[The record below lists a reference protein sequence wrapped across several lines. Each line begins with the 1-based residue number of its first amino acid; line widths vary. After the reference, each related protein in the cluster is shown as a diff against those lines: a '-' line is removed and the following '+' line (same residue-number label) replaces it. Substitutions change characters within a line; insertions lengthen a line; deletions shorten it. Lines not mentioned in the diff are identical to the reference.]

1 MSGELAKLQA
11 LILARRGVA
20 DEMVELFRLRTIAAA
35 EPRVGHH
42 QSRARVQRDKQ
53 RAAKVRQQQRR
64 GQSNPKLPRLPVATL
79 SFGSNSVE
87 TPDPTCSSALPRQR
101 GRLTLVVKGSLASRE
116 VLLPYALPT
125 RLGRACNNREIW
137 PAQTCG

>member
-42 QSRARVQRDKQ
+42 QSRARVQRDK
-53 RAAKVRQQQRR
+53 
-64 GQSNPKLPRLPVATL
+64 
-79 SFGSNSVE
+79 
-87 TPDPTCSSALPRQR
+87 
-101 GRLTLVVKGSLASRE
+101 
-116 VLLPYALPT
+116 
-125 RLGRACNNREIW
+125 
-137 PAQTCG
+137 